1 MVENFYYAKKYVY
14 KKLLTEI
21 YTNRRDFKSMV

>member
-1 MVENFYYAKKYVY
+1 MVENFYYAKVLY